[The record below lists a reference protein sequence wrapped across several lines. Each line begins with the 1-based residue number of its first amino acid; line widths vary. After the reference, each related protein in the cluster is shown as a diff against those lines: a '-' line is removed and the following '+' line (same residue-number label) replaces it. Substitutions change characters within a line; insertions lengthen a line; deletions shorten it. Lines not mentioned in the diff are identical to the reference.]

1 MARARLAA
9 PARLLAVALLL
20 LFIWWVA
27 LPAATRPTHGFSA
40 YYTAARLVLEGQ
52 DPARFYD
59 DDWFREQTV
68 RLGFAGAEDIYNVN
82 PPTAAL
88 LLLPLAGLTP
98 QVARAIWTGLNL
110 LCLGL
115 ALAGLLRLT
124 CGDALASVGVLGGAR
139 DLPPAGRTARRRRV
153 GQDALTAGGLALLVL
168 FQPAREEVRLG
179 QAYALLLL
187 GEVALLW
194 AYLARRER
202 TAGLLLGLLL
212 GVKTAGLLC
221 RRSCSRGGAGGR
233 SAGRCWRWRW

>member
-98 QVARAIWTGLNL
+98 QVARAVWTGLNL
-110 LCLGL
+110 LFLGL

-124 CGDALASVGVLGGAR
+124 RGGALASAGGPAM
-139 DLPPAGRTARRRRV
+139 LAGRDARRHRV
-153 GQDALTAGGLALLVL
+153 GHDALTAAGGLALLAL
-168 FQPAREEVRLG
+168 FQPARE
-179 QAYALLLL
+179 
-187 GEVALLW
+187 
-194 AYLARRER
+194 
-202 TAGLLLGLLL
+202 
-212 GVKTAGLLC
+212 
-221 RRSCSRGGAGGR
+221 
-233 SAGRCWRWRW
+233 

>member
-27 LPAATRPTHGFSA
+27 L
-40 YYTAARLVLEGQ
+40 
-52 DPARFYD
+52 
-59 DDWFREQTV
+59 
-68 RLGFAGAEDIYNVN
+68 
-82 PPTAAL
+82 
-88 LLLPLAGLTP
+88 
-98 QVARAIWTGLNL
+98 
-110 LCLGL
+110 
-115 ALAGLLRLT
+115 
-124 CGDALASVGVLGGAR
+124 
-139 DLPPAGRTARRRRV
+139 
-153 GQDALTAGGLALLVL
+153 TAGGLALLAL

-212 GVKTAGLLC
+212 GVKTAGLLLPALLLA
-221 RRSCSRGGAGGR
+221 RR
-233 SAGRCWRWRW
+233 RWRALGWTLL